1 MSHAGQMSASVNCID
16 CVDIDVR
23 EFVAQLI
30 GTCHAKHTDHIMI
43 AGRRAIQAVIDLC
56 RRGYLNVMCRSS
68 APGPH
73 VADDSADSLWILNV
87 PSETELRA
95 LVAKFGRDLR
105 MGGMLVVGFEIPI
118 SSDHASRLRKVL
130 LGEGF
135 TPLRQQ
141 TDSSGRTLL
150 ICGRHEPHPYA
161 QAA

>member
-1 MSHAGQMSASVNCID
+1 MSNASASVNC
-16 CVDIDVR
+16 VDMDVR

-30 GTCHAKHTDHIMI
+30 GRCQAKHKDHIII
-43 AGRRAIQAVIDLC
+43 AGRRTIQTVIDLC

-73 VADDSADSLWILNV
+73 VTDDSADSLWILNV

-135 TPLRQQ
+135 TPLRQ
-141 TDSSGRTLL
+141 
-150 ICGRHEPHPYA
+150 
-161 QAA
+161 